1 MVAGRAKGG
10 GGLGAYG
17 GLALVLGGSLASMM
31 LAALAALA
39 GKALMTSMLAL
50 MMSALAAMKGS
61 GGGGGGEHKTYEV
74 ITKPIVSHVNTHSSE
89 VQHEHGGHHHYRR
102 SLGRGVVAEGVE
114 SEPYVAYALA
124 GQRLMRS
131 ANLEAD
137 AEEVVSDP
145 HRDFGEHELRI
156 VRSSN
161 LQGVPEE
168 MRSDSSEARDE
179 EVRRNKRSLD
189 LTRDDIVEIN
199 KAFLR
204 DPHRNKRNAGEV
216 IDQEKSSSEV
226 HNAYFELPD
235 KDKNNFNT
243 KKAQETSE
251 SLLGVSQKEK
261 RGMDQIIEVTDVNT
275 KSNIYHTHPM
285 ERHEVRRK
293 RNPIEEI
300 ENPKEKSYNS
310 IIYLPKKPQEL
321 QRDKRDVDSYEVSP
335 AEINRNYYTPP
346 FKYIPNT
353 PNLRIKRNVDGAYLT
368 DSRIYHIYQNPNEYV
383 PNNPTVRDQL
393 TSGDRRY
400 KRNTKEGLIMPLA
413 LVG

>member
-1 MVAGRAKGG
+1 M
-10 GGLGAYG
+10 GAYG

-102 SLGRGVVAEGVE
+102 SLGRGVVAEEVE
-114 SEPYVAYALA
+114 SEPYVAYALE

-137 AEEVVSDP
+137 AQEVGSDP
-145 HRDFGEHELRI
+145 HSDLGEHERRI
-156 VRSSN
+156 VRSPN

-168 MRSDSSEARDE
+168 ITSDSSETLDE
-179 EVRRNKRSLD
+179 ENRRNKRSLD
-189 LTRDDIVEIN
+189 LTREEIFEIN

-204 DPHRNKRNAGEV
+204 DPHRNKRNVGEIV
-216 IDQEKSSSEV
+216 DQEKSSSEV

-235 KDKNNFNT
+235 KEKHNFNT
-243 KKAQETSE
+243 TNSQETSE

-261 RGMDQIIEVTDVNT
+261 RSPDKIIEATDLNA
-275 KSNIYHTHPM
+275 KPNIHYSHPV
-285 ERHEVRRK
+285 ERQEFRRK
-293 RNPIEEI
+293 RNPIEEF
-300 ENPKEKSYNS
+300 ENPKDKSYNS
-310 IIYLPKKPQEL
+310 IIYLPKRPQDL
-321 QRDKRDVDSYEVSP
+321 QREKRNVDNYETNKVSS
-335 AEINRNYYTPP
+335 AEINLNYYKPP

-353 PNLRIKRNVDGAYLT
+353 PSLRIKRNVDGAYLT
-368 DSRIYHIYQNPNEYV
+368 DSRIYHIYPNPNEYV
-383 PNNPTVRDQL
+383 SNNPPVRDQL

-400 KRNTKEGLIMPLA
+400 KRNSKERQIMPLA